1 MCNSILTTFLYYG
14 GVGGGDRVRVGDS
27 QRMAC

>member
-14 GVGGGDRVRVGDS
+14 VGGRDRVGVGDS

>member
-1 MCNSILTTFLYYG
+1 MCNSILTISLYYE
-14 GVGGGDRVRVGDS
+14 GVGGRGRVGVGDS

>member
-1 MCNSILTTFLYYG
+1 MCNSILTISLYYE
-14 GVGGGDRVRVGDS
+14 GVGGRVGVGDS